1 MNIPKLRKQK
11 TSKKYHGIT
20 IEDDYAWI
28 HQSNILEV
36 LKDEKKLNPEVKKYL
51 EDENKYTE
59 EKLKDTKKLQKKLFY
74 EIKGRIKLD
83 DETLPYKDKRYEYW
97 SKYSS
102 EGNYERRL
110 RRKIGEGNEIEEFW
124 NGDDEAKGKKF
135 FSVGDLTPSN
145 NDKLLAYSLDL
156 KGSEYYS
163 IFIRNIANKKI
174 VSDEIEETSGSIIFS
189 PDDKYLYYS
198 KLDNL
203 HRPRQIYRH
212 AIGTSSKE
220 DTLIY
225 DEKDEGFTC
234 GISLSSDEKFF
245 FIDTSD
251 HITSEIYYFKAFEQN
266 PELKLFKK
274 RKFNIMYSI
283 DSWKNY
289 FYIHTNENAEDFKIC
304 RCKIDNIN
312 GIEDYIPAKPETI
325 IGGMLPLENWIIR
338 SETSDALTKIF
349 IKNLN
354 TDKEYELKIS
364 DEPVYNPGAGLM
376 QKDRNTSKL
385 YISYDSPKSPT
396 KTFIYDIETDR
407 KKKVKEMEIPSGH
420 NPNNYVVERRTCE
433 SHDGKKIPITIMY
446 HKKTKLDGSANV
458 LLYGYGSYGNS
469 VRPGFSSS
477 RLSLINRDII
487 FAICHI
493 RGGQEKGRKFWD
505 EGKLLNKKNTF
516 EDYIACA
523 KYLIKNKFT
532 SKGKIIGLGGSAGGL
547 LMGAVVNQEPELFLG
562 MIMAVP
568 FVDPLTTNLDHS
580 LPLTVGEFNEFGNA
594 KENEDHF
601 KYILSYAPYNNI
613 KSQNYP
619 HLLVTT
625 SLSDSRVLFDEPAK
639 FVAKLREY
647 KTDKNLLL
655 LKTEMSAGHAGRS
668 GRDAAI
674 EEIALDYSFALKIAG
689 KNKFLNILENIK
701 SILTSKK

>member
-1 MNIPKLRKQK
+1 MKIPKSKKQK
-11 TSKKYHGIT
+11 TTKKYHEIT

-28 HQSNILEV
+28 HQNNILEV

-51 EDENKYTE
+51 EEENKYTE

-83 DETLPYKDKRYEYW
+83 DETLPFKDKIYEYW
-97 SKYSS
+97 SKFSS

-110 RRKIGEGNEIEEFW
+110 RRKIGESEIEEFW

-135 FSVGDLTPSN
+135 FSVGDLTASN

-163 IFIRNIANKKI
+163 IFVRNITNKNI
-174 VSDEIEETSGSIIFS
+174 VSDEIKETSGSIIFS
-189 PDDKYLYYS
+189 PEDKYLYYS

-212 AIGTSSKE
+212 TIGSSSKE
-220 DTLIY
+220 DILVY

-234 GISLSSDEKFF
+234 GIYLSSDEKFF
-245 FIDTSD
+245 FIETSD

-274 RKFNIMYSI
+274 RKVNVMYSI

-304 RCKIDNIN
+304 RCKIENIDK
-312 GIEDYIPAKPETI
+312 IEDYIPAKSETI

-338 SETSDALTKIF
+338 SETSDALTKVF

-354 TDKEYELKIS
+354 TGKEHELKIS
-364 DEPVYNPGAGLM
+364 DEVVHNPGAGLI

-396 KTFIYDIETDR
+396 KTYIYDIETER

-469 VRPGFSSS
+469 VRPSFSSS
-477 RLSLINRDII
+477 RLSLINRDIVY
-487 FAICHI
+487 ALCHI
-493 RGGQEKGRKFWD
+493 RGGQEKGRKFWE

-532 SKGKIIGLGGSAGGL
+532 SKGKIIGYGGSAGGL

-594 KENEDHF
+594 KENKEHF

-625 SLSDSRVLFDEPAK
+625 SLSDSRVLFDEPTK

-674 EEIALDYSFALKIAG
+674 EEIALDYSFALKITG
-689 KNKFLNILENIK
+689 KNKFSNILENIK